1 MNIKRILLSSTAM
14 TLLTGISFAEP
25 IIINGAEFEING
37 EGTVE
42 MINLTLD
49 EEFEG
54 KYVIPSEITV
64 SGVTYKVTSIGE
76 RAISNK
82 PFTECEIPSTV
93 TNISDAAFFQNE
105 WLKSIVIPN
114 SVTTLGTE
122 AFALCSG
129 MTSATIGSGV
139 TEMGITPFAA
149 CYNLKTVSVDE
160 DNKTFCSVGGV
171 VCNKQKTELIFCPG
185 GAVNVDIPESVVA
198 IGQRA
203 FMTCMFLPEIK
214 LPDGLETIGDRAF
227 YGCRALKEI
236 EIPATV
242 KHLEE
247 TTFSNCTSLTKI
259 TLPETDEIPAGF
271 LALTNSLTEITIPK
285 SVKRIGESAFQ
296 GSGLTSIVLP
306 SVEETGPYAFAECNN
321 LTEVTLSPS
330 TKTIGASSFTMS
342 PVTTIYSPATVP
354 PVIEI
359 NEDSDYFTFDDST
372 LSDATVYVPETSVAD
387 YRNAAGW
394 DRFANIRGKDFGAS
408 KTISVEQATRQICV
422 VNGYILVMGAPC
434 MVTIRTLAGVTVHSG
449 FSTQIPQLPSGF
461 YIVDTEGE
469 RAKVV
474 L

>member
-1 MNIKRILLSSTAM
+1 MNFKRIMLSSAAM
-14 TLLTGISFAEP
+14 TLLAGISFAEP

-42 MINLTLD
+42 MIDLTLD

-54 KYVIPSEITV
+54 KYVIPSEITA
-64 SGVTYKVTSIGE
+64 GGTTYKVTSIGE

-93 TNISDAAFFQNE
+93 TNISDAAFFKNE
-105 WLKSIVIPN
+105 NLKSIVIPN
-114 SVTTLGTE
+114 SVTTLGAE
-122 AFALCSG
+122 AFAYCSG
-129 MTSATIGSGV
+129 MTSATLGSGV
-139 TEMGITPFAA
+139 TEMGLTPFAA
-149 CYNLKTVSVDE
+149 CYHLKTVTVDE
-160 DNKTFCSVGGV
+160 DNKAFCSVGGV

-185 GAVNVDIPESVVA
+185 GTVNIDIPESIVA

-203 FMTCMFLPEIK
+203 FLTCMFLPEIK

-236 EIPATV
+236 EIPAGV

-247 TTFSNCTSLTKI
+247 TTFSGCTSLSKI

-296 GSGLTSIVLP
+296 GSGLTSIILP
-306 SVEETGPYAFAECNN
+306 SVEEVGPYAFAECSN

-330 TKTIGASSFTMS
+330 TETIGACSFTMS

-372 LSDATVYVPETSVAD
+372 LSDATVYVHESSVDD
-387 YRNAAGW
+387 YRNAAVW
-394 DRFANIRGKDFGAS
+394 NKFSNIRGKDFGATE
-408 KTISVEQATRQICV
+408 TISADPAAHQIHV
-422 VNGYILVMGAPC
+422 VNGHIIVTGEPCAVSIHNTAGAK
-434 MVTIRTLAGVTVHSG
+434 VYSG
-449 FSTQIPQLPSGF
+449 MSAQIPLLPSGL
-461 YIVDTEGE
+461 YIVVTEGE
-469 RAKVV
+469 NAKVA